1 MYDYEYIK
9 NKVNIPLSIL
19 DEIDSSNEEAK
30 RRIISGEKED
40 FVIVARKQTAGKGR
54 KGRSFYSP
62 KDTGIYL
69 TFTHFT
75 SSSVEESLSVTI
87 ASSVIV
93 YRVLKEVLGTDCKIK
108 WVNDLYFCERKVCGI
123 LCEWSMGNAFE
134 GIENAIVTGIGINIS
149 TDDFP
154 DEIRQK
160 AGSLINDK
168 SLFINEKT
176 DNKDCNNHAEY
187 KDNTDSDVH
196 IDHMDSK
203 DNNEFKGSYADDIVS
218 GIINGLKEYFKE
230 NNLSLYMDD
239 YRNNSMVLGRKV
251 ELSGAEGVFAKGL
264 ASAFTDKGELVITLD
279 DGTNRIID
287 SGEISL
293 IFAD

>member
-30 RRIISGEKED
+30 RRIKSGEKDD

-123 LCEWSMGNAFE
+123 LCEWAMGNESE
-134 GIENAIVTGIGINIS
+134 GICNAVVTGIGINIS
-149 TDDFP
+149 TEDFP

-160 AGSLINDK
+160 AGCL
-168 SLFINEKT
+168 INEKT
-176 DNKDCNNHAEY
+176 VFENESRDNKDYPER
-187 KDNTDSDVH
+187 
-196 IDHMDSK
+196 
-203 DNNEFKGSYADDIVS
+203 KGSYADEIVS
-218 GIINGLKEYFKE
+218 GIINGLKNFFNE

-239 YRNNSMVLGRKV
+239 YRKNSMVLGRKV

-264 ASAFTDKGELVITLD
+264 ASAFTDKGELVITMD
-279 DGTNRIID
+279 DGTKRNVD